1 MIHKPRVPNNQTDT
15 HKTQEQTMSNSN
27 CIALALCT
35 TQTSSHRHHKPLHFV
50 TRFTTCHKQ
59 RMPIVH
65 HASYLL
71 RCKLSSSLTSVGRC
85 RLAPADGKL
94 TFGFIC
100 MFIKCMIDDRQWID
114 FLVHFFQTDEI
125 WVLCW
130 FCCINWLNFVIK
142 KPRNFQKTFL
152 ICMHLNNKKKM
163 YN

>member
-1 MIHKPRVPNNQTDT
+1 MQDPRLS
-15 HKTQEQTMSNSN
+15 KTQIHNHDSQAQSAKRPNWHTQDPRANHVEFQLYSTG
-27 CIALALCT
+27 IVHH
-35 TQTSSHRHHKPLHFV
+35 QTSSHRHHKPLHFV

-71 RCKLSSSLTSVGRC
+71 RCKLSSSLASVGRC

-114 FLVHFFQTDEI
+114 FLVHYFQTDEI

-130 FCCINWLNFVIK
+130 FCCINWFNFVIK
-142 KPRNFQKTFL
+142 KPRKFQKT
-152 ICMHLNNKKKM
+152 
-163 YN
+163 